1 MKRSVCLRMN
11 QVIDIAGLRVGYGG
25 HRVLDGVDMKVEEGK
40 IAVILGGSGCG
51 KSTLLKTLI
60 GLVQPQS
67 GHIQLLGK
75 NPLELSEPERDAL
88 LRRVGVMFQ
97 YGALLNSLTVGDNI
111 ALPLE
116 MHTRLNRGLIEDIVR
131 TRLHLVGLDH
141 AFALYP
147 GELSGGMRKRAA
159 LARAMALDPEILFC
173 DEPGA
178 GLDPLTAA
186 EIDRLL
192 LTLNRSLGTTLVIV
206 THELLSIERLNG
218 SLVMLEAGKV
228 IFTGTVAAARDSAI
242 PAVEHFFRPG
252 TAAT

>member
-1 MKRSVCLRMN
+1 MGH
-11 QVIDIAGLRVGYGG
+11 VIDIAGLRVGYGG
-25 HRVLDGVDMKVEEGK
+25 NLVLDGVDLRVEKGE

-60 GLVQPQS
+60 GLVQPLS
-67 GHIQLLGK
+67 GHVELLGQ
-75 NPLELSEPERDAL
+75 NPLELSESGRDAM
-88 LRRVGVMFQ
+88 LRRIGVMFQ

-116 MHTRLNRGLIEDIVR
+116 MHARLDRGLVEEIVR

-141 AFALYP
+141 AFDLYP
-147 GELSGGMRKRAA
+147 SELSGGMRKRAA

-186 EIDRLL
+186 GIDHLL
-192 LTLNRSLGTTLVIV
+192 MTINRSLGTTLVIV
-206 THELLSIERLNG
+206 THELLSIERLDG
-218 SLVMLEAGKV
+218 ILVMLEAGKV
-228 IFTGTVAAARDSAI
+228 VFNGTVAAARQSGI
-242 PAVEHFFRPG
+242 PAVEHFFNPG
-252 TAAT
+252 AAAT